1 MQYTRK
7 FQKVPSKQK
16 FHQIEYFHFTIF
28 LSLNILKIF
37 WQVIMWLFLTWASD
51 SCVPT
56 TFCCCCCSPTADFG
70 LFFQCWVA
78 YNLRLL
84 RVAKL
89 ALNRQFGR
97 PIVICLIL
105 DFVKIWRKI
114 QKEDRVG
121 LKRVVVIMPN
131 FLFVAPRWWRQGQF
145 WNIN

>member
-1 MQYTRK
+1 M
-7 FQKVPSKQK
+7 
-16 FHQIEYFHFTIF
+16 
-28 LSLNILKIF
+28 
-37 WQVIMWLFLTWASD
+37 MWLFLTWASD

-89 ALNRQFGR
+89 AFWNRQFGR

-145 WNIN
+145 WNKLCNNFYFRENTMYTFVNMFLFWGIVYRSSSRAKLA